1 MQTIIGFNQQVAA
14 FHAAKLEEIA
24 AFVKAEQQ

>member
-1 MQTIIGFNQQVAA
+1 MQTIIGLNQQVAA
-14 FHAAKLEEIA
+14 FHATKLEEIA